1 MFGRFSPQTARKGRT
16 IMKHKRIRIALVI
29 LEVFVALGAIAGGIG
44 LLTGAIP
51 ASLDGLQGSPFVDY
65 TVPAWSLMVMVGG
78 SMLLAAATILTGRE
92 MGVLASIFA
101 GLVMMIFEIVEVA
114 VIDRAGGSE
123 LMFAVVLQTFY
134 FALGLAIFVLS
145 SRLWL
150 TEYRNHHF
158 PTRPV
163 SHA

>member
-1 MFGRFSPQTARKGRT
+1 MFGRFSPIRRNERKL
-16 IMKHKRIRIALVI
+16 MKQKRIRMTLVV
-29 LEVFVALGAIAGGIG
+29 LEVFVALGAVAGGIS

-78 SMLLAAATILTGRE
+78 SMLFAASTILTRRE
-92 MGVLASIFA
+92 IGVLASVFA
-101 GLVMMIFEIVEVA
+101 GLAMMIFEIVEVA
-114 VIDRAGGSE
+114 VIDRTGGSE
-123 LMFAVVLQTFY
+123 LLFAVVLQIFY

-158 PTRPV
+158 PTRPI
-163 SHA
+163 SHV

>member
-1 MFGRFSPQTARKGRT
+1 
-16 IMKHKRIRIALVI
+16 MKHKLIRIALVV
-29 LEVFVALGAIAGGIG
+29 LEVFVALGAVAGGIG

-65 TVPAWSLMVMVGG
+65 TVPALSLMVIIGG
-78 SMLLAAATILTGRE
+78 SMFLAAATILTGRE
-92 MGVLASIFA
+92 SGVLASAFA
-101 GLVMMIFEIVEVA
+101 GLAMMIFEIVEA
-114 VIDRAGGSE
+114 AFIDRTGGSQ
-123 LMFAVVLQTFY
+123 LVFTVVLQAFY

-145 SRLWL
+145 SSLWM
-150 TEYRNHHF
+150 TEYRSRHF